1 MRKKRLIG
9 ALGALC
15 FAWGMISPAWAA
27 TYTVTLTGAEA
38 GGEISAA
45 LDIPA
50 QTPAG
55 VGIEPDVIV
64 VSAPVANAAVEIPV
78 SGSVKDAA
86 VFLVQEDGVY
96 VPVENLVQSGGIIA
110 LLPARTNT
118 LIVLKKPPFTDV
130 KDSAWYYG
138 AAAYVHH
145 NGLMSGTG
153 EKTFS
158 PQEPVSRS
166 MIAAILWRQAGQPAP
181 VGTAS
186 FSDVP
191 AGQFYTAAASWCAEQ
206 GILTGSGDRF
216 VPNGKVTRE
225 QLAVILYRYSAAAGR
240 DTAGRADLSAFT
252 DSAKVGA
259 SAKDAVAWAVDE
271 GLLSGSAKKE
281 LMPAGTVSRAQLAT
295 VLMRYLG
302 GAEEG

>member
-1 MRKKRLIG
+1 MRKKRLLG

-15 FAWGMISPAWAA
+15 FACGLIAPAWGA

-38 GGEISAA
+38 SGEVSAA

-50 QTPAG
+50 QTPAEAG
-55 VGIEPDVIV
+55 TVPDVIV

-86 VFLVQEDGVY
+86 VFLVQEDGAY
-96 VPVENLVQSGGIIA
+96 ASVESIVQSNSIIA
-110 LLPARTNT
+110 LLPERTNT
-118 LIVLKKPPFTDV
+118 LIVLKKPPFSDT

-158 PQEPVSRS
+158 PQASVSRS
-166 MIAAILWRQAGQPAP
+166 MIAAILWRQAGQPTPAS
-181 VGTAS
+181 TAS

-191 AGQFYTAAASWCAEQ
+191 AGQFYTEAAAWCAEQ

-225 QLAVILYRYSAAAGR
+225 QLAVILYRYSAVKGR
-240 DTAGRADLSAFT
+240 DTMGRGELSAFT
-252 DSAKVGA
+252 DSAKVSD
-259 SAKDAVAWAVDE
+259 SAKDAVAWAVDA
-271 GLLSGSAKKE
+271 GILSGSAKKE
-281 LMPAGTVSRAQLAT
+281 LLPAGTVSRAQLAT

-302 GAEEG
+302 NQDG